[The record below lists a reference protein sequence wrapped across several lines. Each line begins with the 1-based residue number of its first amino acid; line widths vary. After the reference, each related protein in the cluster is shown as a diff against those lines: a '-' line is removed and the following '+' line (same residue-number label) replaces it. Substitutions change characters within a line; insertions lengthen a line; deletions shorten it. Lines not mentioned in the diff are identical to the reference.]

1 MTIYAL
7 VFAVAF
13 LIIYALFTFLWK
25 LLVRNV
31 FVKEEIHQAEKIKE
45 FSSAI
50 SKTLDLQK
58 ILNETIHVLKELM
71 DVGNIYICM
80 QDAPGQPYRGFA
92 SDQPLNDL
100 AFSLEEEI
108 R

>member
-1 MTIYAL
+1 ME
-7 VFAVAF
+7 
-13 LIIYALFTFLWK
+13 IIGK
-25 LLVRNV
+25 KCVCKGRNSSSG
-31 FVKEEIHQAEKIKE
+31 KIKE

-100 AFSLEEEI
+100 AFFSGGGKSDDPVAVSS
-108 R
+108 

>member
-1 MTIYAL
+1 ME
-7 VFAVAF
+7 
-13 LIIYALFTFLWK
+13 IIGEK
-25 LLVRNV
+25 MC
-31 FVKEEIHQAEKIKE
+31 FVKGRN
-45 FSSAI
+45 SSSGKK
-50 SKTLDLQK
+50 SKNLVQQFLKHLDLQK

-100 AFSLEEEI
+100 AFSLGGGKSDDPVAVSS
-108 R
+108 